1 MLGDRKH
8 DNHWFFGG
16 EWSLDGSDEPTPA
29 ILADDDTRQRV
40 LAFFRSL
47 PLVVERSDLRVVHA
61 CWDDAMVDLARQAQH
76 VVALHDQH
84 VSILESQHEGS
95 NLDEIDRGLEHQ
107 NHNPVKVIS
116 SGKEQ
121 RIDPPFYS
129 SGKWRYE
136 KRVPWWQD
144 YDSGRLCIF
153 GHYSNYRGDT
163 SVSGQAICADF
174 AVAKR
179 WQERNVPSFDGTFRG
194 CLGAI
199 RIPENCIVLDNGDMD
214 LIGRKL

>member
-1 MLGDRKH
+1 
-8 DNHWFFGG
+8 
-16 EWSLDGSDEPTPA
+16 
-29 ILADDDTRQRV
+29 
-40 LAFFRSL
+40 
-47 PLVVERSDLRVVHA
+47 
-61 CWDDAMVDLARQAQH
+61 MVDLARQAQH

-214 LIGRKL
+214 QIGRML